1 MKKELEKMK
10 DELNLKGKYNLRKD
24 KFDIEVIKED
34 SMDDKELI
42 IWYNILIK
50 YNGDTYS
57 FTEGLSSLD
66 SVCDI
71 IEELSESSKEF
82 KVFKKKQSLAQD
94 IKEGKY
100 KTTKNSSLEL
110 EDIYVRIY
118 RGATGEYDFNGLF
131 DYLEKN
137 LDKDEILD
145 YCPGNQ
151 ITASITS
158 IRNVIQNNI
167 YSKEMELIENQL
179 NKKIC
184 GYCNC
189 TVINANNIHYVDYN
203 GCVGKEHICPDCLEL
218 HSIKMLPLL
227 SKLPENA
234 KNKDRVEVISY
245 IYSELAKS
253 E

>member
-34 SMDDKELI
+34 SMDDEELI

-66 SVCDI
+66 SVCNI

-82 KVFKKKQSLAQD
+82 KIFKKKQYLAQS
-94 IKEGKY
+94 IEEGKY
-100 KTTKNSSLEL
+100 KTQNNSIIEL
-110 EDIYVRIY
+110 EDIYVRVY
-118 RGATGEYDFNGLF
+118 KGTEGEYDFNGLF

-145 YCPGNQ
+145 YCPGSQ

-218 HSIKMLPLL
+218 HSIKVLPLL

-253 E
+253 R